1 MDGEIGGLG
10 GGRRADLVLIDDD
23 LNVRNTWYG
32 GVLAVEDRK
41 ITPVLDKALSERYRY
56 PAKAY
61 ATIRIKDTLKLT
73 PDLPARRSVVNAIGI
88 ALPGIVAPHGR
99 VEIEPANDWSTILE
113 RHNLTF
119 VSVVERH
126 GKGGSRVAH
135 GLLHDFR
142 MKSGAVASSVGH
154 DSHNLIVAGTNEADM
169 QLAVRTVAAANGG
182 VCVVDDGEVKALVAL
197 PIAGLLSDK
206 RAPVVAEETRAL
218 KAAWEAAG
226 CHIPYMGFNLLP
238 LSVIPELRITDKGL
252 VLVNEM
258 RILPLFEAAN

>member
-1 MDGEIGGLG
+1 
-10 GGRRADLVLIDDD
+10 VLIDDD

-41 ITPVLDKALSERYRY
+41 ITPVLDQALSERYRY

-61 ATIRIKDTLKLT
+61 ATIKIKDALKLT
-73 PDLPARRSVVNAIGI
+73 PDLPARKSAVNAIGI
-88 ALPGIVAPHGR
+88 ALPGIVAPR
-99 VEIEPANDWSTILE
+99 RRIEVEPANDWSTILE
-113 RHNLTF
+113 RYSLTF
-119 VSVVERH
+119 VSVIERH

-142 MKSGAVASSVGH
+142 IKSGAVASSVGH
-154 DSHNLIVAGTNEADM
+154 DSHNLIVAGMNESDM
-169 QLAVRTVAAANGG
+169 QLAVRTIAAANGG
-182 VCVVDDGEVKALVAL
+182 VCVVDGGAVKAMVAL

-206 RAPVVAEETRAL
+206 RAPVVAAETRAL
-218 KAAWEAAG
+218 KRAWEEAG

-258 RILPLFEAAN
+258 RIVPLFETAD